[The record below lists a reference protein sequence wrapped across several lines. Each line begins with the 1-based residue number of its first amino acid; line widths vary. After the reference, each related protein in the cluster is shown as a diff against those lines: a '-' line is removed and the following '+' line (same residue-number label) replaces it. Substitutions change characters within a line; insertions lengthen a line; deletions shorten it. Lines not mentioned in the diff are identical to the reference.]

1 MNEIDYKKEYE
12 LLHSK
17 GYYNGRSILRH
28 KGKVRNIVNATK
40 SSTILDY
47 GSGKGWQYSKF
58 KMDKFWNV
66 SVDCYDP
73 YVENFSIL
81 PNKTYDGVICTDVL
95 EHIPEDKL
103 NEVLSIIFS
112 KATKFVFF
120 CVHIKEAKKK
130 FSDGSNVHVTIK
142 SEEFWERLISSHNI
156 NNLKVKLVFR
166 TE

>member
-17 GYYNGRSILRH
+17 GYYRGYSVLRH

-47 GSGKGWQYSKF
+47 GSGKGLQYSKF

-73 YVENFSIL
+73 YVEKFSIL
-81 PNKTYDGVICTDVL
+81 PDKTYDGVICTDVL

-103 NEVLSIIFS
+103 NETLSVIFS

-120 CVHIKEAKKK
+120 CIHIEEATKK
-130 FSDGSNVHVTIK
+130 FSDGRNVHVTVK
-142 SEEFWERLISSHNI
+142 PTEFWTDLINLHNK

-166 TE
+166 TK

>member
-17 GYYNGRSILRH
+17 GHYRGYSVLRH
-28 KGKVRNIVNATK
+28 KGKILNIIKSTK

-47 GSGKGWQYSKF
+47 GSGKGMQYSKF

-73 YVENFSIL
+73 YVEKLSVL
-81 PNKTYDGVICTDVL
+81 PEKKYDGVICTDVL
-95 EHIPEDKL
+95 EHIPEEQLDETL
-103 NEVLSIIFS
+103 NIIFS

-120 CVHIKEAKKK
+120 CIHIDEAVKT
-130 FSDGSNVHVTIK
+130 FSDGQNVHVTIK
-142 SEEFWERLISSHNI
+142 PVEFWTDIVNKHNT
-156 NNLKVKLVFR
+156 NNLKLGLTFR
-166 TE
+166 TK